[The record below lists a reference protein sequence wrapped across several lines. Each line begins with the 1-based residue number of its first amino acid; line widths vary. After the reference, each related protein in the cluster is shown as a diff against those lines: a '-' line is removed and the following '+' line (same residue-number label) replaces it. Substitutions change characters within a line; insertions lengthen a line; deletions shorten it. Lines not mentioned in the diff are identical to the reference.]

1 MKIWNSYGSEHSANI
16 VIVGTFDNVT
26 EAQKAK
32 QIIDNLTDI
41 FQKDIEKNN
50 ANSLNGYEKFSEEML
65 EYIGK
70 QGTFDITHYNVTGLL
85 SDVAIKQEFNK
96 ISIASKDFNFQIFLN
111 IMLQNGA
118 KIEIENR

>member
-16 VIVGTFDNVT
+16 VIVGTFNNIT

-32 QIIDNLTDI
+32 QIIDNLTNI

-50 ANSLNGYEKFSEEML
+50 ADPLNGYEKFSKEMF
-65 EYIGK
+65 EYISSGEP
-70 QGTFDITHYNVTGLL
+70 FDINLHNVTGLL
-85 SDVAIKQEFNK
+85 SDVVIKQDFNK

-111 IMLQNGA
+111 IMLQTGA
-118 KIEIENR
+118 KIEIENQ